1 MILISSRTRIFVELR
16 RLFELNYMLIT
27 AAAAFSPAGR
37 VARSSGSSLKMQ
49 FEDELGVLPPV
60 GFFDPLGKYFLGFFH
75 TIFFSDY
82 KFLNLF
88 SIQHKCNHCP
98 L

>member
-1 MILISSRTRIFVELR
+1 
-16 RLFELNYMLIT
+16 MLIT

-60 GFFDPLGKYFLGFFH
+60 GFFDPLGKYLIAFVH
-75 TIFFSDY
+75 TICFSYY
-82 KFLNLF
+82 KLF
-88 SIQHKCNHCP
+88 SLFYIQHKCNHCP